1 MNRLIGEKYITVEG
15 REKALELADV
25 LLKNDYQVFIQHD
38 DLDIWLIGYTSN
50 DLSFGDDRYAL
61 ITLDEEEQLQDQRE
75 CHQLDESIKAAK
87 KANEEAERGSKGL
100 EDWHWDDDE
109 PSADSDDDEDDD
121 DRNYDEPED

>member
-61 ITLDEEEQLQDQRE
+61 ITLDEEEQLQNQRE

-87 KANEEAERGSKGL
+87 KANEEVKCDSK
-100 EDWHWDDDE
+100 DWENWDGNETDE
-109 PSADSDDDEDDD
+109 DEDDD

>member
-25 LLKNDYQVFIQHD
+25 LLKNNYQVFIQHD

-87 KANEEAERGSKGL
+87 KANEEAELNSK
-100 EDWHWDDDE
+100 DWENWDGNETDE
-109 PSADSDDDEDDD
+109 DEDDD
-121 DRNYDEPED
+121 DRNYDDPED

>member
-25 LLKNDYQVFIQHD
+25 LLKNNYQVFIQHD

-61 ITLDEEEQLQDQRE
+61 ITLDEEEQLQNQRE

-87 KANEEAERGSKGL
+87 KANEEAERDNK
-100 EDWHWDDDE
+100 DWENWDGNETDE
-109 PSADSDDDEDDD
+109 DEDDD

>member
-50 DLSFGDDRYAL
+50 DLSFGDNRYAL

-87 KANEEAERGSKGL
+87 KANEEAERNSK
-100 EDWHWDDDE
+100 DWENWDGNE
-109 PSADSDDDEDDD
+109 TDDDEDDD

>member
-25 LLKNDYQVFIQHD
+25 LLKNNYQVFIQHD

-61 ITLDEEEQLQDQRE
+61 ITLDEEEQLQNQRE

-87 KANEEAERGSKGL
+87 KANEEAIYDSKGWENWDGNETD
-100 EDWHWDDDE
+100 EDEDE
-109 PSADSDDDEDDD
+109 DEDDD

>member
-61 ITLDEEEQLQDQRE
+61 ITLDEEEQLQNQRE

-87 KANEEAERGSKGL
+87 KANEEAKCNNK
-100 EDWHWDDDE
+100 DWENWDGNEIDE
-109 PSADSDDDEDDD
+109 DDEDDD
-121 DRNYDEPED
+121 DCNYDEPED

>member
-87 KANEEAERGSKGL
+87 KANEEAEHNSK
-100 EDWHWDDDE
+100 DWENWDGNEADE
-109 PSADSDDDEDDD
+109 DEDDD

>member
-87 KANEEAERGSKGL
+87 KANEEAGYDSK
-100 EDWHWDDDE
+100 DWENWDGNETDE
-109 PSADSDDDEDDD
+109 DEDDD

>member
-25 LLKNDYQVFIQHD
+25 LLKNNYQVFIQHD

-61 ITLDEEEQLQDQRE
+61 ITLDEEEQLQNQRE

-87 KANEEAERGSKGL
+87 KANEEARRDSK
-100 EDWHWDDDE
+100 DWENWDGNE
-109 PSADSDDDEDDD
+109 TDDDEDDD
-121 DRNYDEPED
+121 DRNYDDPED

>member
-25 LLKNDYQVFIQHD
+25 LLKNNYQVFIQHD

-87 KANEEAERGSKGL
+87 KANEEAERNSK
-100 EDWHWDDDE
+100 DWENWDGNETDE
-109 PSADSDDDEDDD
+109 YEDDD

>member
-50 DLSFGDDRYAL
+50 DLTFGDDRYAL
-61 ITLDEEEQLQDQRE
+61 ITLDEEEQLQNQRE

-87 KANEEAERGSKGL
+87 KANEEAERDNK
-100 EDWHWDDDE
+100 DWENWDGNETDE
-109 PSADSDDDEDDD
+109 DEDDD

>member
-25 LLKNDYQVFIQHD
+25 LLQNNYQVFIQHD

-61 ITLDEEEQLQDQRE
+61 ITLDEEEQLQNQRE

-87 KANEEAERGSKGL
+87 KVNEEAERDNK
-100 EDWHWDDDE
+100 DWENWDGNETDE
-109 PSADSDDDEDDD
+109 DEDDD

>member
-25 LLKNDYQVFIQHD
+25 LLKNNYQIFIQHD

-50 DLSFGDDRYAL
+50 DLTFGDDRYAL
-61 ITLDEEEQLQDQRE
+61 ITLDEEEQLQNQRE

-87 KANEEAERGSKGL
+87 KANEEAERDNKDWENWDGNETD
-100 EDWHWDDDE
+100 EDE
-109 PSADSDDDEDDD
+109 DEDDD

>member
-25 LLKNDYQVFIQHD
+25 LLKNNYQVFIQHD

-87 KANEEAERGSKGL
+87 KANEEAERNSK
-100 EDWHWDDDE
+100 DWENWDGNETDE
-109 PSADSDDDEDDD
+109 DEDDD

>member
-25 LLKNDYQVFIQHD
+25 LLKNNYQIFIQHD

-50 DLSFGDDRYAL
+50 DLTFGDDRYAL
-61 ITLDEEEQLQDQRE
+61 ITLDEEEQLQNQRE

-87 KANEEAERGSKGL
+87 KVNEEAERDNK
-100 EDWHWDDDE
+100 DWENWDGNETDE
-109 PSADSDDDEDDD
+109 DEDDD

>member
-25 LLKNDYQVFIQHD
+25 LLKNNYQIFIQHD

-50 DLSFGDDRYAL
+50 DLTFGDDRYAL
-61 ITLDEEEQLQDQRE
+61 ITLDEEEQLQNQRE

-87 KANEEAERGSKGL
+87 KANEEAERDNK
-100 EDWHWDDDE
+100 DWENWDGNETDE
-109 PSADSDDDEDDD
+109 DEDDD

>member
-15 REKALELADV
+15 REKALEVADV
-25 LLKNDYQVFIQHD
+25 LLKNNYQVFIQHD

-61 ITLDEEEQLQDQRE
+61 ITLDEEEQLQNQRE

-87 KANEEAERGSKGL
+87 KANEEAERGSKNW
-100 EDWHWDDDE
+100 ENWDGNE
-109 PSADSDDDEDDD
+109 IDDDEDDD

>member
-25 LLKNDYQVFIQHD
+25 LLKNNYQVFIQHD

-61 ITLDEEEQLQDQRE
+61 ITLDEEEQLQNQRE

-87 KANEEAERGSKGL
+87 KANEEAERDNK
-100 EDWHWDDDE
+100 DWENWDGNETDE
-109 PSADSDDDEDDD
+109 DEDDD
-121 DRNYDEPED
+121 DCNYDEPED

>member
-15 REKALELADV
+15 REKALEVADV
-25 LLKNDYQVFIQHD
+25 LLQNNYQVFIQHD

-50 DLSFGDDRYAL
+50 DLTFGDDRYAL
-61 ITLDEEEQLQDQRE
+61 ITLDEEEQLQNQRE

-87 KANEEAERGSKGL
+87 KANEEAGCDNKDL
-100 EDWHWDDDE
+100 ENWDGNETDE
-109 PSADSDDDEDDD
+109 DEDDD

>member
-25 LLKNDYQVFIQHD
+25 LLQNNYQIFIQHD

-50 DLSFGDDRYAL
+50 DLTFGDDRYAL
-61 ITLDEEEQLQDQRE
+61 ITLDEEEQLQNQRE
-75 CHQLDESIKAAK
+75 CHQRDESIKAAK
-87 KANEEAERGSKGL
+87 KVNEEAERDNK
-100 EDWHWDDDE
+100 DWENWDGNETDE
-109 PSADSDDDEDDD
+109 DEDDD

>member
-25 LLKNDYQVFIQHD
+25 LLQNNYQIFIQHD

-61 ITLDEEEQLQDQRE
+61 ITLDEEEQLQNQRE

-87 KANEEAERGSKGL
+87 KANEEAGHDNK
-100 EDWHWDDDE
+100 DWENWDGNETDE
-109 PSADSDDDEDDD
+109 DEDDD

>member
-25 LLKNDYQVFIQHD
+25 LLKNNYQIFIQHD

-61 ITLDEEEQLQDQRE
+61 ITLDEEEQLQNQRE

-87 KANEEAERGSKGL
+87 KANEEAELNSKDW
-100 EDWHWDDDE
+100 EDWDSNETDE
-109 PSADSDDDEDDD
+109 DEDDD

>member
-15 REKALELADV
+15 REKALEVADV
-25 LLKNDYQVFIQHD
+25 LLQNNYQVFIQHD

-87 KANEEAERGSKGL
+87 KANEEVERNSK
-100 EDWHWDDDE
+100 DWENWDGNETDE
-109 PSADSDDDEDDD
+109 DEDDD

>member
-15 REKALELADV
+15 REKALEVADV
-25 LLKNDYQVFIQHD
+25 LLQNNYQVFIQHD

-61 ITLDEEEQLQDQRE
+61 ITLDEEEQLQNQRE

-87 KANEEAERGSKGL
+87 KANEEAECNSK
-100 EDWHWDDDE
+100 DWENWDGNETDE
-109 PSADSDDDEDDD
+109 DEDDD
-121 DRNYDEPED
+121 DRNYDELED

>member
-15 REKALELADV
+15 REKALEVADV
-25 LLKNDYQVFIQHD
+25 LLQNNYQVFIQHD

-61 ITLDEEEQLQDQRE
+61 ITLDEEEQLQNQRE

-87 KANEEAERGSKGL
+87 KANEEAECNSK
-100 EDWHWDDDE
+100 DWENWDCNETDE
-109 PSADSDDDEDDD
+109 DEDDD
-121 DRNYDEPED
+121 DRNYDELED

>member
-25 LLKNDYQVFIQHD
+25 LLKNNYQVFIQHD

-87 KANEEAERGSKGL
+87 KANEEAGLNSK
-100 EDWHWDDDE
+100 DWENWDGNETDE
-109 PSADSDDDEDDD
+109 DEDDD
-121 DRNYDEPED
+121 DRNYDDPED

>member
-25 LLKNDYQVFIQHD
+25 LLQNNYQIFIQHD

-50 DLSFGDDRYAL
+50 DLTFGDDRYAL
-61 ITLDEEEQLQDQRE
+61 ITLDEEEQLQNQRE

-87 KANEEAERGSKGL
+87 KVNEEAERDNK
-100 EDWHWDDDE
+100 DWENWDGNETDE
-109 PSADSDDDEDDD
+109 DEDDD

>member
-25 LLKNDYQVFIQHD
+25 LLKNNYQIFIQHD

-61 ITLDEEEQLQDQRE
+61 ITLDEEEQLQNQRE

-87 KANEEAERGSKGL
+87 KANEEAERDNKDWENWDGNETD
-100 EDWHWDDDE
+100 EDE
-109 PSADSDDDEDDD
+109 DEDDD

>member
-25 LLKNDYQVFIQHD
+25 LLQNNYQVFIQHD

-61 ITLDEEEQLQDQRE
+61 ITLDEEEQLQNQRE

-87 KANEEAERGSKGL
+87 KANEEAERDN
-100 EDWHWDDDE
+100 EDWDGNETDE
-109 PSADSDDDEDDD
+109 DEDDD

>member
-25 LLKNDYQVFIQHD
+25 LLKNNYQIFIQHD

-61 ITLDEEEQLQDQRE
+61 ITLDEEEQLQNQRE

-87 KANEEAERGSKGL
+87 KANEEAERDNK
-100 EDWHWDDDE
+100 DWENWDGNETDE
-109 PSADSDDDEDDD
+109 DEDDD

>member
-25 LLKNDYQVFIQHD
+25 LLKNNYQIFIQHD

-61 ITLDEEEQLQDQRE
+61 ITLDEEEQLQNQRE

-87 KANEEAERGSKGL
+87 KANEEAERDNKDWENWDGNETD
-100 EDWHWDDDE
+100 EDE
-109 PSADSDDDEDDD
+109 EDEDDD

>member
-15 REKALELADV
+15 REKALEVADV
-25 LLKNDYQVFIQHD
+25 LLKNNYQVFIQHD

-61 ITLDEEEQLQDQRE
+61 ITLDEEEQLQNQRE

-87 KANEEAERGSKGL
+87 KANEEAERGSKNW
-100 EDWHWDDDE
+100 ENWDGNE
-109 PSADSDDDEDDD
+109 TDDDEDDD

>member
-25 LLKNDYQVFIQHD
+25 LLKNNYQIFIQHD

-61 ITLDEEEQLQDQRE
+61 ITLDEEEQLQNQRE

-87 KANEEAERGSKGL
+87 KANEEAERDNKDWENWDGNETD
-100 EDWHWDDDE
+100 EDE
-109 PSADSDDDEDDD
+109 DEDDD
-121 DRNYDEPED
+121 DRNYDGPED

>member
-87 KANEEAERGSKGL
+87 KANEEAERNSK
-100 EDWHWDDDE
+100 DWENWDGNETDE
-109 PSADSDDDEDDD
+109 DEDDD